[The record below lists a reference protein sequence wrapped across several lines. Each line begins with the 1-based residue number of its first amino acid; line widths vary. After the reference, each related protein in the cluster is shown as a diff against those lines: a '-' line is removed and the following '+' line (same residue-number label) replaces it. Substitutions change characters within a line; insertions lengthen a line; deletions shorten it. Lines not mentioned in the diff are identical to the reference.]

1 MKKLLS
7 IFCGCI
13 LLTAM
18 TCTKD
23 GEGSH
28 HHIDFYNSTDYALYI
43 DRSFDYPDTSVL
55 HFRNVM
61 TPGWNLKVESHSNNH
76 SALEH
81 FESYECELSECR
93 SSRNNILMV
102 FVFNADTLETHG
114 WDYAKEHNMVMQ
126 RYDLSLTDLQ
136 NLNWTLTFPPTEE
149 MRNIKMWP
157 PYGTYDENGNR
168 LK

>member
-1 MKKLLS
+1 
-7 IFCGCI
+7 
-13 LLTAM
+13 
-18 TCTKD
+18 
-23 GEGSH
+23 
-28 HHIDFYNSTDYALYI
+28 
-43 DRSFDYPDTSVL
+43 
-55 HFRNVM
+55 
-61 TPGWNLKVESHSNNH
+61 
-76 SALEH
+76 
-81 FESYECELSECR
+81 
-93 SSRNNILMV
+93 MV

-157 PYGTYDENGNR
+157 PYGTYDEHGNR